1 MNKIYI
7 WYFVYEIIYTLL
19 WLSFIA
25 FLVYHFDNPNYLW
38 LLLVMIFGGMYI
50 KDKKKECEDGETN

>member
-1 MNKIYI
+1 MKEKVYF

-25 FLVYHFDNPNYLW
+25 FLVYHFNNPKYLW
-38 LLLVMIFGGMYI
+38 LLLVMVLGGTYI
-50 KDKKKECEDGETN
+50 KDKKKE